1 VNSITIGDFVTI
13 GDRAMIHCT
22 SKHATTIGDRA
33 IVGSGAICHGCTIE
47 VESVVGVGAQ
57 VMDGAVISKHSMV
70 GPGSLV
76 SPGKVIPT
84 GQLWSGVPAVFERDL
99 TEEEIQSIYSTGEET
114 AECAV
119 LHAVEADKTWQMI
132 EMEEYDDE
140 QITTRSPTYYKRLTE
155 EVINDFAFPRKRN
168 NLLITTNMI
177 FVC

>member
-1 VNSITIGDFVTI
+1 MTI

-57 VMDGAVISKHSMV
+57 VMDGAVLQKHSMV

-76 SPGKVIPT
+76 GPGKVIPT

-99 TEEEIQSIYSTGEET
+99 TEEEISSIYTTGEET

-119 LHAVEADKTWQMI
+119 HHAVETEKTWQMI
-132 EMEEYDDE
+132 DSEEYEDD
-140 QITTRSPTYYKRLTE
+140 QITSRNPTYYKRLTE
-155 EVINDFAFPRKRN
+155 EVIHIYACQRRRYSH
-168 NLLITTNMI
+168 LLTT
-177 FVC
+177 